1 MTRVLTYADSLAD
14 LNGTPRPGAV
24 VAPPVPTGLKL
35 VPASPTMEV
44 RKHLEGKQGVDFLL
58 AYVDWCRPTEATTPQ
73 PASSVVA
80 PPVPEPMPMGLCER
94 ICSAIKAA
102 DDQAVDEAGYM
113 LDSNDC
119 IAIVRQEFARAT
131 TPRPASEPYAYDV
144 YFPGEQRAELVR
156 DLDEILEDL
165 TNLEHRVTPLYDHTQ
180 PASEPVAQADAINT
194 LCKMLHSGEEVE
206 GDDGLAMMVPM
217 DLWNEAQEAI
227 ESLVGE
233 DDAPPQ
239 PAAKPRPQPL
249 TEEYIKR
256 HSILAAD
263 CPGASVVL
271 LASTVRRL
279 AGITTQEPTA

>member
-1 MTRVLTYADSLAD
+1 
-14 LNGTPRPGAV
+14 
-24 VAPPVPTGLKL
+24 
-35 VPASPTMEV
+35 
-44 RKHLEGKQGVDFLL
+44 
-58 AYVDWCRPTEATTPQ
+58 
-73 PASSVVA
+73 
-80 PPVPEPMPMGLCER
+80 MPMGLCER

-180 PASEPVAQADAINT
+180 PA
-194 LCKMLHSGEEVE
+194 
-206 GDDGLAMMVPM
+206 
-217 DLWNEAQEAI
+217 
-227 ESLVGE
+227 
-233 DDAPPQ
+233 
-239 PAAKPRPQPL
+239 AKPRPQPL

-263 CPGASVVL
+263 CPGASAVI

-279 AGITTQEPTA
+279 VGITAQEPTE

>member
-1 MTRVLTYADSLAD
+1 
-14 LNGTPRPGAV
+14 
-24 VAPPVPTGLKL
+24 
-35 VPASPTMEV
+35 
-44 RKHLEGKQGVDFLL
+44 
-58 AYVDWCRPTEATTPQ
+58 
-73 PASSVVA
+73 
-80 PPVPEPMPMGLCER
+80 
-94 ICSAIKAA
+94 
-102 DDQAVDEAGYM
+102 
-113 LDSNDC
+113 
-119 IAIVRQEFARAT
+119 
-131 TPRPASEPYAYDV
+131 V

-180 PASEPVAQADAINT
+180 PASEPDKLADRALAKSFRENPREASLADQAGMRRAIQDPLTNRAFN
-194 LCKMLHSGEEVE
+194 M
-206 GDDGLAMMVPM
+206 DGCAT
-217 DLWNEAQEAI
+217 
-227 ESLVGE
+227 
-233 DDAPPQ
+233 PQ

>member
-14 LNGTPRPGAV
+14 LNGTPRPGDLPSVGTEDA
-24 VAPPVPTGLKL
+24 
-35 VPASPTMEV
+35 
-44 RKHLEGKQGVDFLL
+44 RL
-58 AYVDWCRPTEATTPQ
+58 ALTAALGYVERNTPQ
-73 PASSVVA
+73 LVRDEIRSLAAERDKLAKRVAALESAVVA

-180 PASEPVAQADAINT
+180 PASEPVAQAVTRREFHEYEGSAKQDTIGYLTTDVRWLKQPVAVGT
-194 LCKMLHSGEEVE
+194 L
-206 GDDGLAMMVPM
+206 
-217 DLWNEAQEAI
+217 DLYAT
-227 ESLVGE
+227 
-233 DDAPPQ
+233 PQ